1 MPSTTALFTGLSGLA
16 TNARRLDV
24 IGNNIANVNSTAFK
38 SNRIHFAPTFSRTL
52 SMGTSPTGLTGG
64 TNPRQVGQGIM
75 ISATQRDFQNG
86 AISATGIATDVAIE
100 GDGFFVVQQAGEQ
113 FYTRA
118 GSFQLNENND
128 LVTVSGARVMGYG
141 VDDNY
146 GVVEGQ
152 LEGINV
158 PLGVLTVAEA
168 TRNMSFSGNF
178 NAAGTPATTGSV
190 HESRAFYLNDP
201 TLDSANLLV
210 DTSID
215 LTDPANVLYIDDG
228 SGGSSVALEGGSNAM
243 ITISGIEKGGQD
255 IGEYTFAFSSTEVA
269 GADAFGT
276 TLQDFMDFM
285 KDVMGLDGS
294 TVSDQSL
301 GGGISFADG
310 VITIR
315 GNEGTAQDLNIDT
328 ADMIVNS
335 DSATGINAP
344 FVMTKTASADGESV
358 RTSFVVYDSLGTPI
372 TVDLTFVLQEAL
384 EGEGTTWEFVAESS
398 DNADVSRLVG
408 LGVVKFDDSGQFI
421 STTNESFSIDRDNGA
436 VSPLT
441 VRMEF
446 ADEGGP
452 VSALTGTVSQL
463 AATYQDGSPLGTLAS
478 FSIGEDG
485 RISGAFTNGLL
496 RDIGQIALAKF
507 SNAGGLEDA
516 GDNLFR
522 VGANSG
528 EAIIANPLEFGT
540 GRLIGGALE
549 MSNVD
554 LSQEFISM
562 ILASTGYS
570 AASRVI
576 TTTDELMDRLLAL
589 GR

>member
-1 MPSTTALFTGLSGLA
+1 M
-16 TNARRLDV
+16 
-24 IGNNIANVNSTAFK
+24 
-38 SNRIHFAPTFSRTL
+38 
-52 SMGTSPTGLTGG
+52 
-64 TNPRQVGQGIM
+64 
-75 ISATQRDFQNG
+75 
-86 AISATGIATDVAIE
+86 
-100 GDGFFVVQQAGEQ
+100 
-113 FYTRA
+113 RA
-118 GSFQLNENND
+118 G
-128 LVTVSGARVMGYG
+128 
-141 VDDNY
+141 
-146 GVVEGQ
+146 
-152 LEGINV
+152 
-158 PLGVLTVAEA
+158 P
-168 TRNMSFSGNF
+168 
-178 NAAGTPATTGSV
+178 
-190 HESRAFYLNDP
+190 FYLNDP
-201 TLDSANLLV
+201 SLDPGNLLL

-215 LTDPANVLYIDDG
+215 LTDPSNVLYIDDG
-228 SGGSSVALEGGSNAM
+228 SGSSSVALEGGSNAS

-269 GADAFGT
+269 GADAFGA
-276 TLQDFMDFM
+276 TLQDFLDFM
-285 KDVMGLDGS
+285 GDVMGLDGS
-294 TVSDQSL
+294 TVSGQSL

-310 VITIR
+310 VITIN

-344 FVMTKTASADGESV
+344 FVMTKATSADGESV

-384 EGEGTTWEFVAESS
+384 DGEGTTWEFVAESS
-398 DNADVSRLVG
+398 DNADVDRLVG
-408 LGVVKFDDSGQFI
+408 TGVVKFDDNGQFI
-421 STTNESFSIDRDNGA
+421 STTNESFSITRDNGA

-441 VRMEF
+441 VRMDF
-446 ADEGGP
+446 ASEGGP
-452 VSALTGTVSQL
+452 VSALTGNVSQL
-463 AATYQDGSPLGTLAS
+463 AATFQDGSPLGTLAS

-485 RISGAFTNGLL
+485 TISGAFTNGIL
-496 RDIGQIALAKF
+496 RSIGQVSLAKF
-507 SNAGGLEDA
+507 SNSGGLEDA

-528 EAIIANPLEFGT
+528 EAIIASPLEFGT